1 MKFQLALS
9 YPEGKLMQYLSFN
22 QNAWKQT
29 KLNLKA
35 SVLQNLDFSDDT
47 SMELSANQW
56 FSEECQTGIAKL
68 LEGLKKK

>member
-1 MKFQLALS
+1 MH
-9 YPEGKLMQYLSFN
+9 
-22 QNAWKQT
+22 
-29 KLNLKA
+29 LKA
-35 SVLQNLDFSDDT
+35 SVLQNLHFSDDT